1 MMRNSL
7 YKRCSAL
14 WCALM
19 LSLWCAAQD
28 ILPHRLDADGGA
40 AVPQAT
46 DSCTEL
52 PPLRSLTFE
61 TASSMPASFRNR
73 KENTIANTAA
83 LRPALDIVL
92 RGERPLRVL
101 HLGDSHVAGKAF
113 PNAVEQTLRTAF
125 RKAEVMPDEGTD
137 GLVFTAIGSN
147 GATSERFLSDS
158 YRERIAA
165 TKADLVI
172 VSLGTNEAHGMG
184 YLESVHEQQLS
195 AFLEMMRGVLPE
207 AMFLFTT
214 PPGDYLK
221 QVYVNYRSTGRGG
234 KRRRLVRSAFR
245 PNPMNGRCAAC
256 ITAFARDHDLASW
269 YLYNI
274 CGGEAAVRNWIA
286 AGLMRP
292 DRVHYEPQGYAIQGK
307 LLAEALL
314 RCFENAGTQ

>member
-1 MMRNSL
+1 MTRNSL

-28 ILPHRLDADGGA
+28 ILPHRLNADGGA

-46 DSCTEL
+46 DTNSAL
-52 PPLRSLTFE
+52 PPLRCLTFE

-207 AMFLFTT
+207 ATFLFTT

-234 KRRRLVRSAFR
+234 KRRRVVRSAFR

-256 ITAFARDHDLASW
+256 ITAFASGHGLASW
-269 YLYNI
+269 DLYNI

>member
-1 MMRNSL
+1 MKRNSL
-7 YKRCSAL
+7 CHRCAAL
-14 WCALM
+14 CCALM
-19 LSLWCAAQD
+19 LCLCSAAQD
-28 ILPHRLDADGGA
+28 VLPHRLNADGGT

-46 DSCTEL
+46 DSCAEL
-52 PPLRSLTFE
+52 PPLRSLAFE
-61 TASSMPASFRNR
+61 TASSMPSSFRNR
-73 KENTIANTAA
+73 KENVVANAAA
-83 LRPALDIVL
+83 LRPAFDIVL

-125 RKAEVMPDEGTD
+125 RKAEVMPDDDTD

-147 GATSERFLSDS
+147 GATSERFLSES

-165 TKADLVI
+165 TQADLVI

-184 YLESVHEQQLS
+184 YIESVHEQQLS
-195 AFLEMMRGVLPE
+195 VFLDMLRSVLPE
-207 AMFLFTT
+207 ATFLFTT

-221 QVYVNYRSTGRGG
+221 QVYVNYRSMGRGG
-234 KRRRLVRSAFR
+234 KRRRVVRSALR
-245 PNPMNGRCAAC
+245 PNPMNSRCAAC

-269 YLYNI
+269 DLYNI

-307 LLAEALL
+307 LLAEALIQAVGAFCK
-314 RCFENAGTQ
+314 R

>member
-1 MMRNSL
+1 MTRNSL
-7 YKRCSAL
+7 CKRCSAL

-28 ILPHRLDADGGA
+28 ILPHRLNADGGA

-61 TASSMPASFRNR
+61 TASSMPSSFRNR

-137 GLVFTAIGSN
+137 GLVFTAIGS
-147 GATSERFLSDS
+147 
-158 YRERIAA
+158 
-165 TKADLVI
+165 
-172 VSLGTNEAHGMG
+172 
-184 YLESVHEQQLS
+184 
-195 AFLEMMRGVLPE
+195 
-207 AMFLFTT
+207 
-214 PPGDYLK
+214 
-221 QVYVNYRSTGRGG
+221 
-234 KRRRLVRSAFR
+234 RRL
-245 PNPMNGRCAAC
+245 
-256 ITAFARDHDLASW
+256 
-269 YLYNI
+269 
-274 CGGEAAVRNWIA
+274 
-286 AGLMRP
+286 
-292 DRVHYEPQGYAIQGK
+292 
-307 LLAEALL
+307 
-314 RCFENAGTQ
+314 

>member
-1 MMRNSL
+1 
-7 YKRCSAL
+7 
-14 WCALM
+14 M
-19 LSLWCAAQD
+19 LGLCCAAQD
-28 ILPHRLDADGGA
+28 ILPHRLNADGGA
-40 AVPQAT
+40 TVPQAT
-46 DSCTEL
+46 DTSSAL
-52 PPLRSLTFE
+52 PPLRCLTFE

-137 GLVFTAIGSN
+137 GLVFTPIGSN
-147 GATSERFLSDS
+147 GATSERFLSES

-165 TKADLVI
+165 TQADLVI

-184 YLESVHEQQLS
+184 YMESTHEQQLS
-195 AFLEMMRGVLPE
+195 VFLDMLRSVLPE
-207 AMFLFTT
+207 ATFLFTT

-221 QVYVNYRSTGRGG
+221 QVYVNYRSMGRGG
-234 KRRRLVRSAFR
+234 KRRRVVRSALR
-245 PNPMNGRCAAC
+245 PNPMNSRCAAC

-269 YLYNI
+269 DLYNI

-292 DRVHYEPQGYAIQGK
+292 DRVHFEPQGYAIQGK

-314 RCFENAGTQ
+314 QALCK

>member
-1 MMRNSL
+1 MKRNSL
-7 YKRCSAL
+7 CHRCAAL
-14 WCALM
+14 CCALT
-19 LSLWCAAQD
+19 LCLCGAAQD
-28 ILPHRLDADGGA
+28 VLPLRLNADGGA
-40 AVPQAT
+40 AVPQAP

-52 PPLRSLTFE
+52 PPLRSLAFE
-61 TASSMPASFRNR
+61 TASSMPSSFRNR
-73 KENTIANTAA
+73 KENVVANAAA
-83 LRPALDIVL
+83 LRPAFDIVL

-125 RKAEVMPDEGTD
+125 RKAEVMPDDDTD

-147 GATSERFLSDS
+147 GATSERFLSES

-165 TKADLVI
+165 TQADLVI

-184 YLESVHEQQLS
+184 YIESVHEQQLS
-195 AFLEMMRGVLPE
+195 VFLDMLRSVLPE
-207 AMFLFTT
+207 ATFLFTT

-221 QVYVNYRSTGRGG
+221 QVYVNYRSMGRGG
-234 KRRRLVRSAFR
+234 KRRRVVRSALL
-245 PNPMNGRCAAC
+245 PNPMNSRCAAC

-269 YLYNI
+269 DLYNI

-314 RCFENAGTQ
+314 QALCK

>member
-1 MMRNSL
+1 MTRNSL

-19 LSLWCAAQD
+19 FSLWCAAQD
-28 ILPHRLDADGGA
+28 ILPHRLNADGGA

-46 DSCTEL
+46 DTNSAL
-52 PPLRSLTFE
+52 PPLRCLTFE
-61 TASSMPASFRNR
+61 TASSMPSSFRNR
-73 KENTIANTAA
+73 KENVVANTAA

-165 TKADLVI
+165 TQADLVI

-184 YLESVHEQQLS
+184 YMESTHEQQLS
-195 AFLEMMRGVLPE
+195 VFLDMLRSVLPE
-207 AMFLFTT
+207 ATFLFTT

-234 KRRRLVRSAFR
+234 KRRRVHGPTLVMQAQPVDLIVIGARPQANIAKLPQADAAAHKVLVGVQDQIQQMLVRR
-245 PNPMNGRCAAC
+245 HGEK
-256 ITAFARDHDLASW
+256 TVDLD
-269 YLYNI
+269 
-274 CGGEAAVRNWIA
+274 E
-286 AGLMRP
+286 M
-292 DRVHYEPQGYAIQGK
+292 
-307 LLAEALL
+307 
-314 RCFENAGTQ
+314 